1 MAMRMAAQAIIPE
14 PGRNHARI
22 APFSSISPQRRP
34 LIQNGI
40 PSKNAIPGKVIFSD
54 RCHTRECVFEAQQ
67 KPPRLRRAVCHWH

>member
-22 APFSSISPQRRP
+22 APFSSISPQRRL

-40 PSKNAIPGKVIFSD
+40 PSKKCDSRKSD
-54 RCHTRECVFEAQQ
+54 FFGSMPYKGMRV
-67 KPPRLRRAVCHWH
+67 